1 MKWKEISTKLE
12 YLLQSIILAAIIL
25 QTKRC
30 CYSNNYKW
38 NSVAYKV
45 KSVERKKKNQDK
57 LIVTI

>member
-1 MKWKEISTKLE
+1 MYE

-30 CYSNNYKW
+30 CYSNNYQW

-45 KSVERKKKNQDK
+45 KSVERGGKKS
-57 LIVTI
+57 